1 MKKSKKILAL
11 LLSVLC
17 FLAFGFSCN
26 KDEESESSSSAGS
39 SGIVEPIEPAM
50 TNAALSMPQTS
61 PDYESI
67 DESKYT
73 TYYFDSKYGKNY
85 NEGTSENSPY
95 QTLALIN
102 SIIAEEVTED
112 KPTRIL
118 IKAGSSYS
126 GVLNVAD
133 FEAKKETPL
142 IIGVYGV
149 TETEK
154 YAAIINTEKDFDTC
168 VQVHGSN
175 VRISGLEISNPDGL
189 RGMRVWADTDGATEN
204 IVLSGNYFHDI
215 NFRWQRTDETPE
227 EVSPADFAASKTYI
241 ESGTKVYDENFNE
254 TDEYVFEKSIVTVRK
269 RARKIINGIEVSFAR
284 VRFMDRSEKWVL
296 SSDVKTEQSEL
307 EKICPE
313 KYDHYNYGAL
323 RFEVSTKNPNGPSW
337 YENVWVENNNFERVA
352 CVGMYVHATWARC
365 PGMNWGFNHY
375 YDEDTGY
382 YPNRNFVIRGNNFSY
397 VGGDSIVLTAAR
409 DSYIERNV
417 SYHSSYL
424 ARGGH
429 CHAGIWIHSSR
440 RVIMQ
445 YNEAAYT
452 HLDNGAGDGEG
463 FDIDIG
469 CSDILFQY
477 NYAHHNANAG
487 LLLCNLPTT
496 DYVYDENGKF
506 VIDASGVPVQKT
518 TLADW
523 NRVTIRNNIFADN
536 GKQGDDIAP
545 NALWVAGPLSNF
557 EFSNNIVVMSGLTEN
572 QQVIET
578 RWNGIDPIYDIT
590 NWKFYNNIFTSRTE
604 TPVSFKFQLTNDY
617 FLDNNLFFNI
627 PNAKEI
633 VQSFGE
639 KCKNVHYFDPKIN
652 LSEAVSGYENIINYI
667 PQAAEIY
674 STGLV
679 LAGTKDIRGNDVSG
693 VKYLGAFGKK

>member
-1 MKKSKKILAL
+1 MNKLKRSFVTLFSIFCSA
-11 LLSVLC
+11 
-17 FLAFGFSCN
+17 AFVFSSCAKQGN
-26 KDEESESSSSAGS
+26 DDKQNNNSGSEETPF
-39 SGIVEPIEPAM
+39 V
-50 TNAALSMPQTS
+50 NAALSMPQTS
-61 PDYESI
+61 PDYSEI

-85 NEGTSENSPY
+85 NEGTSEDSPY
-95 QTLALIN
+95 QSLALIN

-118 IKAGSSYS
+118 IKAGSEYS
-126 GVLNVAD
+126 GVLNIAD
-133 FEAKKETPL
+133 FEAKEETPL
-142 IIGVYGV
+142 VIGVYGV
-149 TETEK
+149 TDTEK
-154 YAAIINTEKDFDTC
+154 YAAIINTTKDFDTC

-189 RGMRVWADTDGATEN
+189 RGMRVWADENGATEN

-227 EVSPADFAASKTYI
+227 EVSPAEFESSKLYV
-241 ESGTKVYDENFNE
+241 ESGTKVYDDNFNE
-254 TDEYVFEKSIVTVRK
+254 TGETIIATSFVTRRKNEK
-269 RARKIINGIEVSFAR
+269 KIIEGVEVSFSR
-284 VRFMDRSEKWVL
+284 VRFSDKTEKWVL
-296 SSDVKTEQSEL
+296 SSSVKTEQGEL

-323 RFEVSTKNPNGPSW
+323 RFEVSTKHPNGPSW
-337 YENVWVENNNFERVA
+337 YENVWIEDNIFERVA
-352 CVGMYVHATWARC
+352 CVGMYIHATWARS

-375 YDEDTGY
+375 YDEETGY
-382 YPNRNFVIRGNNFSY
+382 YPHRNFVIRGNNLSY

-445 YNEAAYT
+445 YNEVAYT

-506 VIDASGVPVQKT
+506 ILDASGAPVQKT

-536 GKQGDDIAP
+536 GTPGDDIAP
-545 NALWVAGPLSNF
+545 NALWIAGPLSNL

-590 NWKFYNNIFTSRTE
+590 NWNFYNNIFTSRAE
-604 TPVSFKFQLTNDY
+604 TPVSFKFQLSNDY

-633 VQSFGE
+633 VASFGE
-639 KCKNVHYFDPKIN
+639 KCKNAYYFDPKID
-652 LSEAVSGYENIINYI
+652 LSEAVSGYENILNYI
-667 PQAAEIY
+667 PQSDEIY
-674 STGLV
+674 STGLA
-679 LAGTKDIRGNDVSG
+679 LKGADKDICGNNVAG
-693 VKYLGAFGKK
+693 AKYLGAFGKK